1 MLCDHGALLMVVA
14 VAGWLRGCDLLFN
27 HGLCS
32 FQQGAS
38 SAAAPLRPLTV
49 IILCTVVWTLF
60 VVADLSEPSLRE
72 ASFS

>member
-1 MLCDHGALLMVVA
+1 MLCDRGALLTAVA
-14 VAGWLRGCDLLFN
+14 VAGWLRGCGSLLN
-27 HGLCS
+27 RGLCA

-60 VVADLSEPSLRE
+60 IAADLSEPSPRE